1 VADKK
6 SGERNNEKLGWNA
19 AWSMAVGGMIGGGIF
34 SVLGVVVEHAREYA
48 AVSFVLGGLVALATA
63 DSYVR
68 LAHREGRGGGAFT
81 YVRSLGRRELAG
93 SLAWVLTFGYVLT
106 MSVYAFTFGH
116 YLGEVLGVG
125 PFVIRAAAVAIIVA
139 FVAVNAIGVRASGS
153 VEVFTVWAKVIV
165 LVGLAIIGLAAWNPS
180 ALNDGVEAP
189 GVVGVLVGAATV
201 FMAYEGFQLV
211 TYDYDDIRSPE
222 RTIGMAIIPAVI
234 AVTGI
239 YVVVAIGTGFLIG
252 AESIVENREVALAI
266 AGDEAL
272 GAWGKVIVS
281 FAALFSTASAINATL
296 FATARLARD
305 VADDHQMP
313 GWLAA
318 ETPKGVPFNAIGI
331 LGLSAAVLAA
341 VGSLGALVEAASLI
355 FLVTFAVVNVVAA
368 VELDGRRWAALLG
381 AGGATGAAAVLI
393 VQLGTE
399 TPLHLAGIVGVVV
412 AIVVARRLAGSNGR
426 A

>member
-139 FVAVNAIGVRASGS
+139 FAAVNAIGVRASGS

-355 FLVTFAVVNVVAA
+355 FLVTFAVVNMVAA

-399 TPLHLAGIVGVVV
+399 TPLHLAGIVGVAV
-412 AIVVARRLAGSNGR
+412 AIVVVRRLAGSNGR
-426 A
+426 G

>member
-139 FVAVNAIGVRASGS
+139 FAAVNAIGVRASGS